1 MNEETITFAL
11 AKGRLAEQT
20 FDLLERMGID
30 CSEPRNPGRQLVL
43 WDRANNI
50 RFILVKPSDVPTYVD
65 HGVADLGVVGKDT
78 LLEAG
83 RPLYEVLDLTFGKCR
98 LCVAGY
104 EKPQGNSVSHATFR
118 VATKYPNIAKSY
130 WGAQGRTIEIIEL
143 HGSVELGPVIGLS
156 DVILDIVESGSTLRA
171 NGLTVLEDVVTD
183 VSARL
188 VCNRVSLKTKRDR
201 VRALID
207 GLDEQVRAML
217 CRQQQKQS

>member
-1 MNEETITFAL
+1 MNDEVITLAL

-20 FDLLERMGID
+20 FDLLEGMGID
-30 CSEPRNPGRQLVL
+30 CSEPRDPGRQLVL
-43 WDRANNI
+43 WDKVHNI

-104 EKPQGNSVSHATFR
+104 AGGQNPSVTHATFR
-118 VATKYPNIAKSY
+118 VATKYPNIARSY
-130 WGAQGRTIEIIEL
+130 WGAQGKTIEIIEL

-171 NGLTVLEDVVTD
+171 NGLSVLEEVCDI
-183 VSARL
+183 SARL
-188 VCNRVSLKTKRDR
+188 VCNRISMKTKRDR
-201 VRALID
+201 IRSLID
-207 GLDEQVRAML
+207 GLQAQVDL
-217 CRQQQKQS
+217 LSQKE

>member
-1 MNEETITFAL
+1 MEQALTFAL
-11 AKGRLAEQT
+11 AKGRLAEKT
-20 FDLLERMGID
+20 FDLLEQMGID

-43 WDRANNI
+43 WDRKTNI

-78 LLEAG
+78 LMEAE
-83 RPLYEVLDLTFGKCR
+83 RPLYELLDLGFGRCR

-104 EKPQGNSVSHATFR
+104 PDAPNPSVSHATFR
-118 VATKYPNIAKSY
+118 VATKYPTIARR
-130 WGAQGRTIEIIEL
+130 WWEAQGKAIEIIEL

-171 NGLTVLEDVVTD
+171 NGLSVLEEVCDD

-188 VCNRVSLKTKRDR
+188 VCNRVSLKTKRER
-201 VRALID
+201 VRWIIE
-207 GLDEQVRAML
+207 GLERQVL
-217 CRQQQKQS
+217 QQAP

>member
-1 MNEETITFAL
+1 MSDFITIAL
-11 AKGRLAEQT
+11 AKGRLADET
-20 FDLLERMGID
+20 FGLLEALGID

-43 WDRANNI
+43 YDRANSI

-83 RPLYEVLDLTFGKCR
+83 RPLYEVLDLGFGRCR

-104 EKPQGNSVSHATFR
+104 PSQTASIRHATFR
-118 VATKYPNIAKSY
+118 VATKYPSIARNY
-130 WGAQGRTIEIIEL
+130 WEAQGKPIEIIEL

-171 NGLTVLEDVVTD
+171 NGLVVLEEVCE
-183 VSARL
+183 VSAQL
-188 VCNRVSLKTKRDR
+188 VCNRVSLKTKRER
-201 VRALID
+201 IQWLID
-207 GLDEQVRAML
+207 GME
-217 CRQQQKQS
+217 RQLAERERRSPQ

>member
-1 MNEETITFAL
+1 MDNIITIAL
-11 AKGRLAEQT
+11 AKGRLAEEA
-20 FDLLERMGID
+20 FGLLEGLGID

-43 WDRANNI
+43 WDRKNGI

-83 RPLYEVLDLTFGKCR
+83 RPLYEVLDLGFGKCR

-104 EKPQGNSVSHATFR
+104 PQQVSSVRHATFR
-118 VATKYPNIAKSY
+118 VATKYPAIARNY
-130 WGAQGRTIEIIEL
+130 WEGQGKPIEIIEL

-156 DVILDIVESGSTLRA
+156 DVILDIVESGSTLKA
-171 NGLTVLEDVVTD
+171 NGLSVLETVCD

-201 VRALID
+201 IRWVID
-207 GLDEQVRAML
+207 GLEAQVRENA
-217 CRQQQKQS
+217 

>member
-1 MNEETITFAL
+1 MAESITIAM
-11 AKGRLAEQT
+11 AKGRLAEET
-20 FDLLERMGID
+20 FTLLERMGID
-30 CSEPRNPGRQLVL
+30 CSAPRNPGRQLVL
-43 WDRANNI
+43 WDEKNRI

-83 RPLYEVLDLTFGKCR
+83 RPLYEVLDLGFGRCR

-104 EKPQGNSVSHATFR
+104 PGRQETTVTHATFR
-118 VATKYPNIAKSY
+118 VATKYPNIARSY
-130 WGAQGRTIEIIEL
+130 WGSQGRPIEIIEL

-171 NGLTVLEDVVTD
+171 NGLAVLQEVCD

-188 VCNRVSLKTKRDR
+188 VCNRVSLKTRR
-201 VRALID
+201 ERLRWLID
-207 GLDEQVRAML
+207 GLEEQVRKANS
-217 CRQQQKQS
+217 QEGD